1 MSPGGCGGPRDQPY
15 RVIGDD
21 LAMKMRV
28 ETTSTATVE
37 QTFASRV
44 EQSVRERAC
53 QESGALSHEVVIEH
67 GADGGARVHVRRV
80 MPAQVPDIIRRF
92 VGETIA
98 VDQVEQWSA
107 PGPTGIRTAAVNVT
121 VKGQPATMTGSM
133 VLSPTPDGTMELVTA
148 EVKVAIPFLGR
159 QIEPEI
165 VKVMED
171 ALRIEQRV
179 GQDWVRQNG

>member
-1 MSPGGCGGPRDQPY
+1 
-15 RVIGDD
+15 
-21 LAMKMRV
+21 MKMRL
-28 ETTSTATVE
+28 ETTSAATVE
-37 QTFASRV
+37 QIFASRV

-53 QESGALSHEVVIEH
+53 QESGALSFQVAIEQTP
-67 GADGGARVHVRRV
+67 DGGARVQVQRE
-80 MPAQVPDIIRRF
+80 MAPQVPDFIRRF
-92 VGETIA
+92 VGDSISIS
-98 VDQVEQWSA
+98 QVEQWSP
-107 PGPTGIRTAAVNVT
+107 PGPTGVRTAVVNVI

-133 VLSPTPDGTMELVTA
+133 VLSPAPKGSTELVTG

-165 VKVMED
+165 VKVIEA

>member
-1 MSPGGCGGPRDQPY
+1 
-15 RVIGDD
+15 
-21 LAMKMRV
+21 MKMRL
-28 ETTSTATVE
+28 ETTSPATVE

-53 QESGALSHEVVIEH
+53 QESGALSFQVAIEQTP
-67 GADGGARVHVRRV
+67 DGGARVQVQRV
-80 MPAQVPDIIRRF
+80 MAPQVPDFIRRF
-92 VGETIA
+92 VGDSISIS
-98 VDQVEQWSA
+98 QVEQWSP
-107 PGPTGIRTAAVNVT
+107 PGPTGARTAMVNVT
-121 VKGQPATMTGSM
+121 VKGQPATMSGSM
-133 VLSPTPDGTMELVTA
+133 VLSPAPGGSTELVTG

-165 VKVMED
+165 VKVIEA